1 MKYWNRRAILFILLV
16 VATIF
21 SIGFGIG
28 YLNTEDGFDVVEKTG
43 ADVEDKPTEVIQTP
57 VRTEKV
63 SYYLVGEE
71 DGNIKLYYVDGDET
85 TEIKSEKISL
95 DVLPSDDISLL
106 SDGIKTETA
115 DEALAIWENF
125 IS

>member
-28 YLNTEDGFDVVEKTG
+28 FLNTEDGFDVVEKTG

-95 DVLPSDDISLL
+95 DVLPNDDISLL

>member
-28 YLNTEDGFDVVEKTG
+28 FLNTEDGFDVVEKTG

-95 DVLPSDDISLL
+95 DVLPSGDISLL